1 MRHHVVFIC
10 CLLVIMGCKKKDE
23 PKPPEASVLIF
34 PNQDSECTTGE
45 SLNETTSS
53 VEFRWMSSVNTEIYE
68 LKVSNITTGIA
79 QTISTASLSAKLPLE
94 KGAPYSWFVVSKN
107 AKANET
113 AFSETRQFYNA
124 GSQTT
129 YAPFPAQIIFPKS
142 GASVLKDINNEI
154 ELSWSGADIE
164 DDIEVFK
171 VYFGTEPTTN
181 ILIATLPSDGFNRK
195 VSVLSGNIYYWRIVT
210 RDAESNTSDSGIFQF
225 KVL

>member
-1 MRHHVVFIC
+1 
-10 CLLVIMGCKKKDE
+10 MGCKKKAA
-23 PKPPEASVLIF
+23 PKPPEASVLTF

-53 VEFRWMSSVNTEIYE
+53 VEFRWMASANTQTYE

-79 QTISTASLSAKLPLE
+79 QTISTGALSAKLPLE

-107 AKANET
+107 TKANET
-113 AFSETRQFYNA
+113 AFSETWQFYNE
-124 GSQTT
+124 GFQTT

-164 DDIEVFK
+164 DDIEVFE
-171 VYFGTEPTTN
+171 VYFGTEPVAN
-181 ILIATLPSDGFNRK
+181 ILIASLTSDSFTRK
-195 VSVLSGNIYYWRIVT
+195 VSVLSETTYYWRIVT
-210 RDAESNTSDSGIFQF
+210 KDAEGNTSDSGIFQF